1 MTVLAARGYCH
12 TPPPMSFF
20 YFWAFCV
27 FAGSGLLFFS
37 QFLFFFWVLGGGVVG
52 RGWVWVFFFSDHRL
66 FFSATIVFCSQQF
79 LYFVDL
85 AQQHLCFSWMVR
97 CIFVMACLC
106 VFRWMAVRFC
116 SIACFCSQRFCLP
129 LSFNP
134 WLRGDVCVN

>member
-1 MTVLAARGYCH
+1 MLLTVFKPRLARFAVAELRTRLWLRVGACC
-12 TPPPMSFF
+12 FF
-20 YFWAFCV
+20 LNFN
-27 FAGSGLLFFS
+27 
-37 QFLFFFWVLGGGVVG
+37 FFFWVLGGGVVG

-79 LYFVDL
+79 LCFVDL

-106 VFRWMAVRFC
+106 VFRLMAVRFC

-134 WLRGDVCVN
+134 W